1 MGGESPE
8 SSKTTF
14 CLYGPEVG
22 PKVGGR
28 QHQELFAAKNSFP
41 GSEPSNIRT
50 PARIIWGKGSFQ
62 PKEHENMTKK
72 SILALMVAAGGCLD
86 IVAQADEIQ
95 FTTLPE
101 TVQTTVIR
109 ETHIASPTGVVRVI
123 HDSTGVY
130 AVTVRGTRGDQVVYV
145 NETGTIVQAPAT
157 TTTTTVQTAQP
168 VQPVQP
174 AADTQQTVTTYDEV
188 QKSQSRYELLEK
200 KGNKEIYLDHQT
212 GQKVTVK
219 RAND

>member
-1 MGGESPE
+1 
-8 SSKTTF
+8 
-14 CLYGPEVG
+14 
-22 PKVGGR
+22 
-28 QHQELFAAKNSFP
+28 
-41 GSEPSNIRT
+41 
-50 PARIIWGKGSFQ
+50 
-62 PKEHENMTKK
+62 MTKK

-130 AVTVRGTRGDQVVYV
+130 AVTVRGTQGDQVVYV

-157 TTTTTVQTAQP
+157 TTTTTVHTAQPAQP
-168 VQPVQP
+168 VQPVNPQP
-174 AADTQQTVTTYDEV
+174 TLS
-188 QKSQSRYELLEK
+188 KLSPLMMRCR
-200 KGNKEIYLDHQT
+200 
-212 GQKVTVK
+212 
-219 RAND
+219 RANPDTNYWKRRAIRRSTWITRRARK

>member
-1 MGGESPE
+1 MM
-8 SSKTTF
+8 K
-14 CLYGPEVG
+14 
-22 PKVGGR
+22 R
-28 QHQELFAAKNSFP
+28 
-41 GSEPSNIRT
+41 
-50 PARIIWGKGSFQ
+50 
-62 PKEHENMTKK
+62 
-72 SILALMVAAGGCLD
+72 SILATMVAAGACLG

-109 ETHIASPTGVVRVI
+109 ETHVASPTGVLRVI

-130 AVTVRGTRGDQVVYV
+130 TVTVRGTEGDRVVYV
-145 NETGTIVQAPAT
+145 NEAGALVQAPGT

-168 VQPVQP
+168 AQP
-174 AADTQQTVTTYDEV
+174 AVGAQQTVTTYDEV

-200 KGNKEIYLDHQT
+200 KGDKEIYMDHQT

-219 RAND
+219 REKD